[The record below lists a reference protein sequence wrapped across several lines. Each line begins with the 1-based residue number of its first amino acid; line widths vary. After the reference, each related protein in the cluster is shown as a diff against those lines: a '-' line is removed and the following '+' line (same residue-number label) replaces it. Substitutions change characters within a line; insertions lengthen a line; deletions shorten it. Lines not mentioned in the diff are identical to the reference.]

1 MATNNAKAS
10 NAKKK
15 EVKKETKLGLTY
27 KKDENFGE
35 WYSEVVVS
43 SEMIEYYDISG
54 CYILRPWTMPIWE
67 TLQTKSRRHV
77 LQAPNESKKKMI
89 SLAGKKQ
96 HFHAQANYVGHFGGA
111 LSKNLLLKDK
121 KNRFYIVSALAG
133 TKVDLKILSQRL
145 GLGCEWLQAPEE
157 ALQEVLQGWT
167 YGLDGVLLKATRIS
181 GIKLF
186 NKNISKKGV

>member
-10 NAKKK
+10 NANKK
-15 EVKKETKLGLTY
+15 EVKKETKLGLSY
-27 KKDENFGE
+27 KKMRILESGIQRYAGWEIYGLLFQ
-35 WYSEVVVS
+35 VVVS

-54 CYILRPWTMPIWE
+54 CYILRPWTMAIWE
-67 TLQTKSRRHV
+67 TLQ
-77 LQAPNESKKKMI
+77 MI

-133 TKVDLKILSQRL
+133 TKVDLKSRKF
-145 GLGCEWLQAPEE
+145 
-157 ALQEVLQGWT
+157 
-167 YGLDGVLLKATRIS
+167 LLPS
-181 GIKLF
+181 
-186 NKNISKKGV
+186 

>member
-77 LQAPNESKKKMI
+77 LQAPNESKKKNI
-89 SLAGKKQ
+89 KFTCYDHPAVLTVE
-96 HFHAQANYVGHFGGA
+96 AQANYVGHFGGA

-157 ALQEVLQGWT
+157 ALQEVLQC
-167 YGLDGVLLKATRIS
+167 
-181 GIKLF
+181 
-186 NKNISKKGV
+186 

>member
-77 LQAPNESKKKMI
+77 LQAPNESKKK
-89 SLAGKKQ
+89 
-96 HFHAQANYVGHFGGA
+96 ANYVGHFGGA